1 MSEQKIKSGQF
12 FWADLTVKDSAPLR
26 EFYSKVLGWKE
37 HPVKMKD
44 GEEDYEDHAM
54 MVDETT
60 PAGGICNQRGVNKN
74 IPSQWI
80 MYVLVENVED
90 SLQKCIELG
99 GELIHGSKKKDGT
112 YQFVIVKDP
121 QGHVFGFGKM

>member
-1 MSEQKIKSGQF
+1 METPPIKFGQI
-12 FWADLTVKDSAPLR
+12 FWSDLTVKDTAPLR
-26 EFYSKVLGWKE
+26 EFYKEVLGWTE
-37 HPVKMKD
+37 HPVNMKD
-44 GEEDYEDHAM
+44 GEETYEDYAM

-60 PAGGICNQRGVNKN
+60 PAGGICNQRGINKN

-80 MYVLVENVED
+80 MYVLVEDVET
-90 SLQKCIELG
+90 SLSKCIESG